1 MLISL
6 DEQALVDDLCA
17 HFLQSGFTAEQVGG
31 GSLQV
36 TRPHAANAREERIQ
50 ILLHLRI
57 WQTANPGVRVSHP

>member
-6 DEQALVDDLCA
+6 TDHGLVDDLCA
-17 HFLQSGFTAEQVGG
+17 HFLRSGFTAERVGG

-36 TRPHAANAREERIQ
+36 TRPHAANEREERVQ

-57 WQTANPGVRVSHP
+57 WQAANPSVGVSHP